1 MDIRTGIIQTA
12 NALGIDPLDLATAI
26 SYETAGT
33 FNPTAPGPTTR
44 FGQHRGFIQFGE
56 PQAKQHGVDWNDP
69 IRSQL
74 GENGAVASY
83 LRSSGVKPGMGL
95 LDIYSAINAGAP
107 GLYNRSDA
115 AAGGAPGT
123 VRDKVMNQMSGHRKK
138 AAELLG
144 MKTPMVSS
152 QSSPAA
158 DVAADTMTALGK
170 GGGPVTPDQI
180 AQGAMAQSAG
190 QEPEQPRGLLGNL
203 FGNPDTMANLALA
216 FNSMRLNPDPN
227 LGAVLTAQMKERR
240 QERKETA
247 RLNKTLAYL
256 EKAAANGDSR
266 AARALEYAKGT
277 GDIANALKIATEKAP
292 KASEA
297 EQKIDRLM
305 IDYGVDR
312 KTAVGIVDGIITV
325 SRDPI
330 TGTAQIIDKVT
341 GNLIGQS
348 GVGDGQIT
356 ETPLPPAEDEDPF
369 KGSNVKG
376 AFGGQGAVASAL
388 NTFTDAIGLGQVAAP
403 DIGRAQ
409 QAIDNLSKKSVIL
422 LSDAFPG
429 RPNVFTQERIE
440 DMTVKPGELTTGP
453 VTALNKAQ
461 DMRRYLEEAYES
473 TTRIASGEGGYAAKD
488 VADARARKDRIKNL
502 LDDYVALE
510 RALTATSGGS
520 QPSAQTGAGRTS
532 GTVNV
537 NGRNFSWKVKEQ

>member
-33 FNPTAPGPTTR
+33 FNPTTPGPTTR

-144 MKTPMVSS
+144 MATPMVSS

-158 DVAADTMTALGK
+158 SVAADTMAALGK
-170 GGGPVTPDQI
+170 GGGTVTPDQI

-203 FGNPDTMANLALA
+203 FGNPDTMASLAMA

-227 LGAVLTAQMKERR
+227 LAAVLSAQVKERR
-240 QERKETA
+240 TERQSKEQRNSTAKWLRSQGLASLADAVETGALTGAQAISLAKDGGSKDGTAAMQNYAEYNRILQEQGPEAANRFWQMSGGKGLQPQFGTIPAGYELVQDMETGGYRMQPIKGGPADIEAQQNVAAQQQRAEGQQKYGQVVLENVDRIREKIKSSSLPVAGLVGSMLSKVPGTDAYDVGAMADTIRANIGFERLNEMRKE
-247 RLNKTLAYL
+247 
-256 EKAAANGDSR
+256 SP
-266 AARALEYAKGT
+266 T
-277 GDIANALKIATEKAP
+277 G
-292 KASEA
+292 
-297 EQKIDRLM
+297 
-305 IDYGVDR
+305 
-312 KTAVGIVDGIITV
+312 
-325 SRDPI
+325 
-330 TGTAQIIDKVT
+330 
-341 GNLIGQS
+341 
-348 GVGDGQIT
+348 
-356 ETPLPPAEDEDPF
+356 
-369 KGSNVKG
+369 G
-376 AFGGQGAVASAL
+376 A
-388 NTFTDAIGLGQVAAP
+388 LGQVTERELAFLQNSLA
-403 DIGRAQ
+403 
-409 QAIDNLSKKSVIL
+409 NLEQSQSQEQFERSLDVVENAYKSIMDKF
-422 LSDAFPG
+422 SAY
-429 RPNVFTQERIE
+429 PN
-440 DMTVKPGELTTGP
+440 
-453 VTALNKAQ
+453 
-461 DMRRYLEEAYES
+461 
-473 TTRIASGEGGYAAKD
+473 AAKYGFS
-488 VADARARKDRIKNL
+488 NQ
-502 LDDYVALE
+502 
-510 RALTATSGGS
+510 
-520 QPSAQTGAGRTS
+520 QPSSGMVATHRFNPQTG
-532 GTVNV
+532 
-537 NGRNFSWKVKEQ
+537 KVEEVK